1 MLLRRKTTSV
11 SVLAVLAGLALG
23 APAEA
28 ADGIQ
33 TISREGVVLQYERV
47 AKTGVPLPRT
57 LKGTRPTRSDFD
69 GDGVDDVAVMG
80 DPANYTLPQTP
91 TGVVAVRYSSAPQ
104 VDYFMGV
111 LGADGGCG
119 CFGTALVAGDFNGD
133 RYDDLA
139 IGDQDEVD
147 PGNKTH
153 AGGVWIIP
161 GSRTGLVTG
170 SARHFSQSS
179 PGVPG
184 DPEQYDRFG
193 GALAAGDI
201 NGDGRADLAIGAYGE
216 SIGTKRDAGAVT
228 VLLGTAT
235 GLTATGATFLSQDQS
250 AVPGTSEPNDHFGY
264 TLAIGKVNADRYAD
278 LVIGAPHED
287 DGSSANGS
295 GVVTLMWGSATGV
308 SITGAT
314 AVTGAALLGAMD
326 QVDTV
331 AWYLGEALAVGD
343 VNGDGLGEVIAG
355 TPGAQTPG
363 INGGLVVVFTGRSA
377 GLSSGAV
384 RVITQRTSGVPG
396 TPEGGDRFGAA
407 LAVGDVTG
415 DGRADVLVG
424 APGERVGTALEAG
437 SVTLL
442 KGSTAGLSGTGAQ
455 AFYQGQ
461 SGVPGSAEGGDKF
474 GASVALLHL
483 DRRGGLD
490 AVVGAPGEE
499 VTGDLA
505 GYPSGSVTRLQGD
518 VGGLVPLSMTWTGLG
533 TRSGHVWPQR
543 YGLRIAGPQSGGPL
557 Y

>member
-1 MLLRRKTTSV
+1 M
-11 SVLAVLAGLALG
+11 SVLAILGGLALS

-28 ADGIQ
+28 ADQVQ
-33 TISREGVVLQYERV
+33 TISREGVVLQYDRV
-47 AKTGVPLPRT
+47 VKTGFLRPRPVLAT
-57 LKGTRPTRSDFD
+57 GTTRSDFD
-69 GDGVDDVAVMG
+69 GDGVDDLAAMG
-80 DPANYTLPQTP
+80 DPFNYTLPKNP

-104 VDYFMGV
+104 VDYFLGV
-111 LGADGGCG
+111 LDSGGGCS

-147 PGNKTH
+147 PGNGAH

-161 GSRTGLVTG
+161 GSSTGLVAG

-184 DPEQYDRFG
+184 DPEEFDRFG

-201 NGDGRADLAIGAYGE
+201 NGDGRDDLAIGAYGE
-216 SIGTKRDAGAVT
+216 SIGTKKGAGSVS
-228 VLLGTAT
+228 VLLGSAT
-235 GLTATGATFLSQDQS
+235 GLTATGAVFFSQDQS

-264 TLAIGKVNADRYAD
+264 TLAIGKVNSDRYAD

-287 DGSSANGS
+287 DGSSVNGS

-308 SITGAT
+308 STTGAT
-314 AVTGAALLGAMD
+314 AVTGAALIGAMD
-326 QVDTV
+326 QVDTI

-396 TPEGGDRFGAA
+396 SPEGGDRFGAA

-442 KGSTAGLSGTGAQ
+442 KGSTAGLTGSGAQ

-461 SGVPGSAEGGDKF
+461 SGVPGSAEREDKF
-474 GASVALLHL
+474 GASVALLNL

-490 AVVGAPGEE
+490 AVVAAPGEE
-499 VTGDLA
+499 VTGDVA
-505 GYPSGSVTRLQGD
+505 GYPSGSVTPFYGAL
-518 VGGLVPLSMTWTGLG
+518 GGLVPQPTTWTGLG
-533 TRSGHVWPQR
+533 MRSDHVWPQR